1 MKSTARSNKN
11 NKRRK
16 GKAIPKLGPS
26 YRRDFE
32 HRDSGHAP
40 ERVKRLVCCLYNTT
54 LGVNSGT
61 VFSQLNSSGVTNTPE
76 FVAIKNANIYREFRV
91 VAMRC
96 RVQRR
101 FQQPFS
107 TGDKFG
113 ALIGCVISGDNS
125 APNDNQLMFSSQ
137 GFKVARE
144 PEGYLELT
152 ADAGLNPN
160 ALLWTSVKASPLV
173 PPDNSLG
180 IGFKFTNSTPAS
192 GYGGVALTDEFY
204 EWDVEFRTT

>member
-1 MKSTARSNKN
+1 MIKKEKKNKSRVP
-11 NKRRK
+11 R
-16 GKAIPKLGPS
+16 GLGPS
-26 YRRDFE
+26 YARDFA
-32 HRDSGHAP
+32 HRDSGHSP
-40 ERVKRLVCCLYNTT
+40 EKVKRLVCCLYNTT

-61 VFSQLNSSGVTNTPE
+61 VFSQLNSSGVINTPE
-76 FVAIKNANIYREFRV
+76 FVAIKNASIYREFRV
-91 VAMRC
+91 VALRL

-113 ALIGCVISGDNS
+113 ALIGCTVTGDNTV
-125 APNDNQLMFSSQ
+125 PNDNQLMFSSQ
-137 GFKVARE
+137 GFKVAKE
-144 PEGYLELT
+144 PQGYLELVI
-152 ADAGLNPN
+152 DAGLNPN
-160 ALLWTSVKASPLV
+160 ALLWTSVKASSAV

-180 IGFKFTNSTPAS
+180 LGFKFTNSTPAS